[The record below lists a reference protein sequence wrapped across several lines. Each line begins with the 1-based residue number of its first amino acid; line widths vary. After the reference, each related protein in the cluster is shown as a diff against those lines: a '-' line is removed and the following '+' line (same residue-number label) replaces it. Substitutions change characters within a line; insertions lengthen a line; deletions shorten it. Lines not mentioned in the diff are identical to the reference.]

1 MREGASQVEVEC
13 KVCASSDFEME
24 VMFLVSGQ
32 VGGPEKEIEVAVCRD
47 CGYRMAIP

>member
-13 KVCASSDFEME
+13 KVCASNDLEME
-24 VMFLVSGQ
+24 HMFLVSGQ

-47 CGYRMAIP
+47 CGHRMAIP